1 MTTQRRQT
9 PPRQNAHLRA
19 ALRARR
25 MLCLATQTPPIR
37 VLPGP
42 QPKAACVI
50 ALSGCGIGTG
60 LIACADVA
68 TARAKPAT
76 AISLS
81 IATLLSRLVRIAP
94 TSCCPA
100 ARFGTLTRINDEHGP
115 SAASR
120 RPGRSRSFAK
130 HSPSMLLAHFV
141 GDARPSWAHDPAP
154 RRRGPPSRGHETL
167 GRNGYC
173 THRPSETIV
182 MPR

>member
-68 TARAKPAT
+68 TTRAKPAT

-81 IATLLSRLVRIAP
+81 IATLLSRLVSPQHR
-94 TSCCPA
+94 CCPA
-100 ARFGTLTRINDEHGP
+100 ARFGTLTRINDLHGQ
-115 SAASR
+115 
-120 RPGRSRSFAK
+120 
-130 HSPSMLLAHFV
+130 
-141 GDARPSWAHDPAP
+141 
-154 RRRGPPSRGHETL
+154 PPPKIAE
-167 GRNGYC
+167 
-173 THRPSETIV
+173 
-182 MPR
+182 